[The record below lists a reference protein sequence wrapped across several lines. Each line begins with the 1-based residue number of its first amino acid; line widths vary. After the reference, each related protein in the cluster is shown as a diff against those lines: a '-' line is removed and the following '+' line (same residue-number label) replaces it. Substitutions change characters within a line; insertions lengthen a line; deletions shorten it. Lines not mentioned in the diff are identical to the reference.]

1 MRSLCKNSSGMK
13 AAKVKSRP
21 ENKHQV
27 KTAATRA
34 DLLVAAEAVFVREGY
49 ERAQIEEIAHQA
61 GRTRGAVY
69 AHFKDKEDIFLALL
83 ENKAEG
89 RLDSYLRDAPS
100 VSFEERVNTG
110 RLLFLNTIEEE
121 NWPILMLEFKLF
133 ALRSRGSL
141 ERIQGIHKVL
151 YDDVRRE
158 VLTDEFGFTETE
170 KDRALIGLAVL
181 KSLPGAVALERQFN
195 PLMRSH
201 QLLQDVLEAVF
212 LTLVEINHRG
222 SSRTSEGLHSTRVT
236 ES

>member
-1 MRSLCKNSSGMK
+1 MK
-13 AAKVKSRP
+13 VANDDPALV
-21 ENKHQV
+21 NKHKI

-34 DLLVAAEAVFVREGY
+34 DLLMAAETVFVREGY
-49 ERAQIEEIAHQA
+49 ERAQIEEIAREA

-83 ENKAEG
+83 ETKAEG

-100 VSFEERVNTG
+100 VSFEERVNIG
-110 RLLFLNTIEEE
+110 RRLFLNTVEEE

-133 ALRSRGSL
+133 ALRNRGSL

-170 KDRALIGLAVL
+170 KDRALIGLAVM

-195 PLMRSH
+195 PLMRSKH
-201 QLLQDVLEAVF
+201 LLRDVLEAIF
-212 LTLVEINHRG
+212 LTLVEINHGGTR
-222 SSRTSEGLHSTRVT
+222 RTGEEPHLRRSQIRKEDTRK
-236 ES
+236 

>member
-1 MRSLCKNSSGMK
+1 MRSLCKNGLGMQ

-21 ENKHQV
+21 GNKHQV

-34 DLLVAAEAVFVREGY
+34 DLLVAAEAVFVRKGY
-49 ERAQIEEIAHQA
+49 ERAQIEEIASQA

-83 ENKAEG
+83 ENKAGG
-89 RLDSYLRDAPS
+89 RLDSYLRDTPS
-100 VSFEERVNTG
+100 VSFEERVDTG
-110 RLLFLNTIEEE
+110 RRLFLDTVEEE

-133 ALRSRGSL
+133 ALRNRGSL
-141 ERIQGIHKVL
+141 ERIQGIHKIL

-170 KDRALIGLAVL
+170 KERALIGLAVL

-195 PLMRSH
+195 PLMRSKH
-201 QLLQDVLEAVF
+201 LLRDVLEAIF
-212 LTLVEINHRG
+212 FTLVEINHFG
-222 SSRTSEGLHSTRVT
+222 PSRRSEGLHSPKDTN
-236 ES
+236 S